1 MLYIIIFI
9 LLLSIFS
16 IKYKQNQIEHFTNN
30 TEFGIIVTTF
40 NPGELYIKK
49 CLESIL
55 NQNYKNYNV
64 CILDDASNKNTNEI
78 RNIIKK
84 YCKLNNWVYIF
95 RDINIGP
102 LGGRIEAIE
111 KLNPD
116 DECVIVSIDGDDE
129 LNDSNVLNVLNK
141 YYKNENILMTF
152 GNYINQYNNTFSK
165 PKINC
170 RNNNFIKIILNNSF
184 RNTPWLYSHL
194 KTFKYKLY
202 KRISHHDLKKDGK
215 YLKSATDMALMYPM
229 LEMSYG
235 KFKCIDKVLYKYN
248 KIHPESHN
256 VNLNKNTKQRMN
268 AKYVK
273 NMVKYKHEYL
283 NDNKF
288 KIIITTYNPGIKY
301 IQKCLY
307 SIKNQKYKN
316 YDVCVIDDNSNQSKD
331 KVINFIK
338 QFCDKNNWKYIFNTK
353 NLGMIESFIHGVN
366 KLDCNDNDILVSV
379 DGDDSLFNENV
390 LTILNNKYDYKTLVT
405 FGNIVSTEDG
415 QISYNENKCNHD
427 WEYIAKYNQFRDNS
441 WHYSHLKTFR
451 YKIFKKIDLNDLK
464 INNKYIKS
472 STDRALMYPIL
483 EMSGNNFKC
492 IKEPLYKYNRD
503 HLESHLTNT
512 SKYDKQ
518 LTNSI
523 YLQNKK
529 KYDTIL
535 F

>member
-40 NPGELYIKK
+40 NPGELYIEK

-165 PKINC
+165 PQINC
-170 RNNNFIKIILNNSF
+170 RNNNFIKKILNNSF
-184 RNTPWLYSHL
+184 RNTPWVYTHL

-307 SIKNQKYKN
+307 
-316 YDVCVIDDNSNQSKD
+316 
-331 KVINFIK
+331 
-338 QFCDKNNWKYIFNTK
+338 
-353 NLGMIESFIHGVN
+353 
-366 KLDCNDNDILVSV
+366 
-379 DGDDSLFNENV
+379 
-390 LTILNNKYDYKTLVT
+390 
-405 FGNIVSTEDG
+405 
-415 QISYNENKCNHD
+415 
-427 WEYIAKYNQFRDNS
+427 
-441 WHYSHLKTFR
+441 
-451 YKIFKKIDLNDLK
+451 
-464 INNKYIKS
+464 
-472 STDRALMYPIL
+472 
-483 EMSGNNFKC
+483 
-492 IKEPLYKYNRD
+492 
-503 HLESHLTNT
+503 
-512 SKYDKQ
+512 
-518 LTNSI
+518 
-523 YLQNKK
+523 
-529 KYDTIL
+529 
-535 F
+535 